1 MKRMIAFLLLTTLHV
16 SFAGAADVIE
26 RTAHEVK
33 SLVLAPVIVG
43 PTSDRSVRLH
53 EQN

>member
-16 SFAGAADVIE
+16 SFAGADVIE

-33 SLVLAPVIVG
+33 SLVLAPAIVG